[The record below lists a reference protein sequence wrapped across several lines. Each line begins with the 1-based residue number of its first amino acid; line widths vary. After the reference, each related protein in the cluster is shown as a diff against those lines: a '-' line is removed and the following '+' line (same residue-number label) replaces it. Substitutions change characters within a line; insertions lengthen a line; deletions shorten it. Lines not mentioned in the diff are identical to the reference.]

1 MKPSNNL
8 QFKYFWDF
16 SKCLTA
22 IFSQLISAN
31 NFQEQNLSAKR
42 VRGEREREGG
52 GGSRRMLRISKLQ
65 VEIFLL
71 AKHFRK
77 ILYHQTII
85 NTTEKKEPSIS
96 IANLAYFKFMV
107 T

>member
-22 IFSQLISAN
+22 IFSQLISPN

-42 VRGEREREGG
+42 VRGEREREAGG
-52 GGSRRMLRISKLQ
+52 Q
-65 VEIFLL
+65 DEC
-71 AKHFRK
+71 
-77 ILYHQTII
+77 
-85 NTTEKKEPSIS
+85 
-96 IANLAYFKFMV
+96 
-107 T
+107 

>member
-31 NFQEQNLSAKR
+31 NFHEQNFSAKR
-42 VRGEREREGG
+42 VRGERGREGG
-52 GGSRRMLRISKLQ
+52 GQ
-65 VEIFLL
+65 DEC
-71 AKHFRK
+71 
-77 ILYHQTII
+77 
-85 NTTEKKEPSIS
+85 
-96 IANLAYFKFMV
+96 
-107 T
+107 